1 MHLSQKFKILKV
13 HNLFYQKFP
22 FLLQFGLYFTI
33 IVLKIAF
40 FNIMIV
46 KSTFFF
52 IDFCFFN
59 KIILDEEGLS
69 MQYKNLKELF
79 HTLNHEQYTDEIEH
93 RKSSFATISLP
104 IPIKDHA
111 TGRESPTFL
120 VCTWEIPVLMQNVH
134 S

>member
-59 KIILDEEGLS
+59 KIILDEEDYFKSNDSLTS
-69 MQYKNLKELF
+69 CYLLCKKIIDYYAAKN
-79 HTLNHEQYTDEIEH
+79 I
-93 RKSSFATISLP
+93 
-104 IPIKDHA
+104 
-111 TGRESPTFL
+111 
-120 VCTWEIPVLMQNVH
+120 
-134 S
+134 